1 MSRAALRRMWWLARR
16 EYLERLRSRTF
27 LVATVLGPLLMAAFI
42 LGPALL
48 ATRQTGKPL
57 RVAVLDGGT
66 GLRDAVEASLE
77 RRRVGGLARFEPRP
91 PPPASGTESHEE
103 ARQAVLRGELDGF
116 LYLPPDSLERS
127 VAEYHGR
134 YVSNAVDLELLDQ
147 AVEEAFLQRRLS
159 GHGLGPEQMRGLTR
173 RLALK
178 TVRLSTSGRG
188 EDGKAAVV
196 LAVVLMMMLYTA
208 VAMWGA
214 AIMNGVIEEKSNRVV
229 EVLVSSV
236 PSTVLFAAKLL
247 GVGAVGL
254 TQFGV
259 WAVSLGVLGLYAQAG
274 MPLLSDLSPLLMA
287 AAAGFFV
294 LGYFLYG
301 ALYAALGAAVNTTQE
316 AQALAFPVMSPLV
329 AAVAFFP
336 AVMGRPDG
344 GLAVVL
350 TLVPFFAPL
359 LMFLRVALLPPPA
372 WQIVLSVGLT
382 MAAIVGVTWGAARI
396 YRVGILM
403 YGKRPTLPEILR
415 WVGRD

>member
-1 MSRAALRRMWWLARR
+1 MWWLARR
-16 EYLERLRSRTF
+16 EYLERLRSRAF
-27 LVATVLGPLLMAAFI
+27 LVATVLGPLVMAALI

-48 ATRQTGKPL
+48 ATRPTGKPL
-57 RVAVLDGGT
+57 RVAVLDGGS
-66 GLRDAVEASLE
+66 GLRDALATSLTTKK
-77 RRRVGGLARFEPRP
+77 VAGLPRFEPRAL
-91 PPPASGTESHEE
+91 PPAAGTDALEA
-103 ARQAVLRGELDGF
+103 ARQAVLRGDLDGF
-116 LYLPPDSLERS
+116 VYLPPDCLERS

-134 YVSNAVDLELLDQ
+134 YVSNAVDLGMVDA

-159 GHGLGPEQMRGLTR
+159 GHGLGPEQVRGLTR
-173 RLALK
+173 KPDLK
-178 TVRLSTSGRG
+178 TVRLTARGGG
-188 EDGKAAVV
+188 EDGKAGVV

-236 PSTVLFAAKLL
+236 PSTALFTAKLL

-254 TQFGV
+254 TQFAV
-259 WAVSLGVLGLYAQAG
+259 WVLSLGIIGTYATTSV
-274 MPLLSDLSPLLMA
+274 PLLSDASVPLLA
-287 AAAGFFV
+287 GAAGFFV

-301 ALYAALGAAVNTTQE
+301 ALYAALGAAVNTPQE

-344 GLAVVL
+344 PLAVAL

-372 WQIVLSVGLT
+372 WQVALSVALT
-382 MAAIVGVTWGAARI
+382 VAAIAGVTWAAARI

-403 YGKRPTLPEILR
+403 YGKRPTLPEMLK